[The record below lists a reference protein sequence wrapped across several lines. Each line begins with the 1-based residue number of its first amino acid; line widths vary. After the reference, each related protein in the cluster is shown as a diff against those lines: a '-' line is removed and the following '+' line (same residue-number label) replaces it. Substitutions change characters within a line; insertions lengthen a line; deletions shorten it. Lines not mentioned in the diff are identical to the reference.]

1 MDLGE
6 LRWIPEGGDAGM
18 GLTPPRAT
26 PKWAVAASWRIFL
39 AAGAVVVG
47 LAACSDDGFESRVAG
62 THQAVLLGEPL
73 PWPDDDT
80 IPYMPGG
87 LRVEVVEGRPEGVLD
102 PSVVVVRFDS
112 AELSCQSGRP
122 LEFEDLAAGTSLTF
136 EQIIL
141 GDVFTAAY
149 PPSVSARSVRIDC

>member
-1 MDLGE
+1 M
-6 LRWIPEGGDAGM
+6 
-18 GLTPPRAT
+18 
-26 PKWAVAASWRIFL
+26 
-39 AAGAVVVG
+39 
-47 LAACSDDGFESRVAG
+47 
-62 THQAVLLGEPL
+62 
-73 PWPDDDT
+73 
-80 IPYMPGG
+80 
-87 LRVEVVEGRPEGVLD
+87 EGRPEGVLD